1 MVFFASLLLI
11 EIIILKYI
19 YFARSDNET
28 FKKNESV
35 KFLAIFSNFHEICKK
50 LYMKKKDS
58 IIRHDLV
65 ICASNASVSSLAK
78 SYLPD

>member
-1 MVFFASLLLI
+1 MIFFASLLLI

-19 YFARSDNET
+19 YFAISDNET

-50 LYMKKKDS
+50 LYMKKKTRLFDMIWS
-58 IIRHDLV
+58 SVRVMHQFLV
-65 ICASNASVSSLAK
+65 
-78 SYLPD
+78 